1 MSDRNTCCCLD
12 DIIRN
17 LDEDDLSD
25 VCSNFCNDRNTEN
38 VSDVDDTFYYC
49 ELLNLF
55 QCFTSRYMNLIF
67 IVLFMYWWNNQ
78 AMNCYL
84 TNSNCQLTNA
94 LSDLLQQC
102 FECNCC
108 NKK

>member
-1 MSDRNTCCCLD
+1 MSNWNTSCSLD

-17 LDEDDLSD
+17 LDEDDLNEYCCNNTSD
-25 VCSNFCNDRNTEN
+25 TGN

-55 QCFTSRYMNLIF
+55 QCYTSQYMNLIF

-78 AMNCYL
+78 AMNSYL
-84 TNSNCQLTNA
+84 MNTNCQLTNSV
-94 LSDLLQQC
+94 SDLLQDC
-102 FECNCC
+102 MENNCKC
-108 NKK
+108 KNK